1 MNNVISYNISIFV
14 KILINYKIIY
24 VMAELKIGFVTFNPG
39 SGDGDQA
46 VTVSSEKYEGR
57 VQRTQQVEFGAE
69 SGGVK
74 KAATIN
80 QAAAAEFVKIDP
92 TASVGKGGGTV
103 TINGTSNSTKLT
115 FSLTPDKSHPL
126 TLQIPASYQAA
137 GKATSNGAVIA
148 NDPGATGGFAFSI
161 VFPGIAANTNINDL
175 VNTLKV
181 TAAGGQTAN
190 TVITQTA
197 GDPFLEID
205 KEVINLDANGT
216 PQTINVNANIKWT
229 ITQAVSKLVR
239 KVMK

>member
-1 MNNVISYNISIFV
+1 
-14 KILINYKIIY
+14 
-24 VMAELKIGFVTFNPG
+24 MAELKIGFVTFNPG

-46 VTVSSEKYEGR
+46 VTVSGEKYEGR

-74 KAATIN
+74 KTATIN
-80 QAAAAEFVKIDP
+80 QAATAEFVKIDP
-92 TASVGKGGGTV
+92 TASVGKGGGAV

-148 NDPGATGGFAFSI
+148 DDPGATGGFAFSI
-161 VFPGIAANTNINDL
+161 VFSGIAANTNINDL

-216 PQTINVNANIKWT
+216 PQTINVNANIRWT

>member
-1 MNNVISYNISIFV
+1 
-14 KILINYKIIY
+14 
-24 VMAELKIGFVTFNPG
+24 MAEMKIGFVTFNPG

-46 VTVSSEKYEGR
+46 VTVSSGKYEGR
-57 VQRTQQVEFGAE
+57 VQRTQQVEFSAE

-74 KAATIN
+74 KSATIN
-80 QAAAAEFVKIDP
+80 QSPVAEFVKISP
-92 TASVGKGGGTV
+92 TASVGKEGGTV

-115 FSLTPDKSHPL
+115 FSLTPDKTHPL
-126 TLQIPASYQAA
+126 TLEIPTSYQAA
-137 GKATSNGAVIA
+137 GKATRNGAVIA
-148 NDPGATGGFAFSI
+148 DDPGATGAFAFSI
-161 VFPGIAANTNINDL
+161 VFSDIAANLNVNDL

-181 TAAGGQTAN
+181 TAAGGRTAN

-216 PQTINVNANIKWT
+216 PQTINVNANIRWT

-239 KVMK
+239 EVMK

>member
-1 MNNVISYNISIFV
+1 
-14 KILINYKIIY
+14 
-24 VMAELKIGFVTFNPG
+24 MAELKIGFVTFNPG

-74 KAATIN
+74 KSATIN
-80 QAAAAEFVKIDP
+80 QAAAAEFVKMVP

-103 TINGTSNSTKLT
+103 TISGTSNSTKLT
-115 FSLTPDKSHPL
+115 FSLTPDKTHPL
-126 TLQIPASYQAA
+126 ALNIPARYRAA
-137 GKATSNGAVIA
+137 GKSTNNGAVIA
-148 NDPGATGGFAFSI
+148 DDPGATGGFAFSI
-161 VFPGIAANTNINDL
+161 VFSGIAANTNTNDL

-197 GDPFLEID
+197 GDSFLEID

-216 PQTINVNANIKWT
+216 PQTINVNANIRWT
-229 ITQAVSKLVR
+229 ITEAVSKLVR
-239 KVMK
+239 KAMK

>member
-1 MNNVISYNISIFV
+1 
-14 KILINYKIIY
+14 
-24 VMAELKIGFVTFNPG
+24 MAEMKIGFVTFNPG

-46 VTVSSEKYEGR
+46 VTVSGEKYEGR
-57 VQRTQQVEFGAE
+57 VRRTQQVEFSAE
-69 SGGVK
+69 SGGIK
-74 KAATIN
+74 KSATIN
-80 QAAAAEFVKIDP
+80 QSPAAEFVKIDP
-92 TASVGKGGGTV
+92 TASVGKEGGTV

-115 FSLTPDKSHPL
+115 FSLTPDKTHPL
-126 TLQIPASYQAA
+126 TLEIPASYQAA
-137 GKATSNGAVIA
+137 GKATKNGAVIA
-148 NDPGATGGFAFSI
+148 DDPGATGSFAFSI
-161 VFPGIAANTNINDL
+161 VFSDIAENADVNDL

-181 TAAGGQTAN
+181 TASGGQTAN

-205 KEVINLDANGT
+205 KNVINLNANGT

>member
-1 MNNVISYNISIFV
+1 
-14 KILINYKIIY
+14 
-24 VMAELKIGFVTFNPG
+24 MAEMKIGFVTFNPG

-46 VTVSSEKYEGR
+46 VTVSGEKYNGR
-57 VQRTQQVEFGAE
+57 VQRTLQVEISAE
-69 SGGVK
+69 SGDVK
-74 KAATIN
+74 KSATIN
-80 QAAAAEFVKIDP
+80 QAPVAEFVKIDP

-115 FSLTPDKSHPL
+115 FSLTPDKTHPL
-126 TLQIPASYQAA
+126 TLKIPASYQAA

-148 NDPGATGGFAFSI
+148 DDPGATEGFSFSI
-161 VFPGIAANTNINDL
+161 VFSGIAANTNINDL

-216 PQTINVNANIKWT
+216 PQTINVNANIKWV

-239 KVMK
+239 TVMK

>member
-1 MNNVISYNISIFV
+1 
-14 KILINYKIIY
+14 
-24 VMAELKIGFVTFNPG
+24 MAEIKIGFVTFNPG

-46 VTVSSEKYEGR
+46 VIVSGKKYEGR
-57 VQRTQQVEFGAE
+57 VQRTLQVEFGAE

-74 KAATIN
+74 KSATIN
-80 QAAAAEFVKIDP
+80 QVAAAEFVKIVP

-115 FSLTPDKSHPL
+115 FSLTPDESHPL

-137 GKATSNGAVIA
+137 GKTTSNGAAIA
-148 NDPGATGGFAFSI
+148 DDPGATEGFAFSI
-161 VFPGIAANTNINDL
+161 VFSGIAANTNINNL

-190 TVITQTA
+190 TVITQAA

-205 KEVINLDANGT
+205 KDVINLDTNGT
-216 PQTINVNANIKWT
+216 PQTINVNANIRWT

-239 KVMK
+239 NVMK

>member
-1 MNNVISYNISIFV
+1 
-14 KILINYKIIY
+14 
-24 VMAELKIGFVTFNPG
+24 MAELKIGFVTFNPG

-46 VTVSSEKYEGR
+46 VTVSGEKYEGR
-57 VQRTQQVEFGAE
+57 VQRTQQVEFDAE

-74 KAATIN
+74 KTATIN
-80 QAAAAEFVKIDP
+80 QAAAAEFVKIDS

-115 FSLTPDKSHPL
+115 FSLTPNESHPL

-148 NDPGATGGFAFSI
+148 DDPGATGGFAFSI
-161 VFPGIAANTNINDL
+161 VFSGIAANTNINNL
-175 VNTLKV
+175 VNILEV
-181 TAAGGQTAN
+181 TAAGGKTAN

-197 GDPFLEID
+197 GDPFLKID
-205 KEVINLDANGT
+205 KEVINLNANGT
-216 PQTINVNANIKWT
+216 SQTINVNANIRWT

>member
-1 MNNVISYNISIFV
+1 
-14 KILINYKIIY
+14 
-24 VMAELKIGFVTFNPG
+24 MAEMKIGFVTFNPG

-46 VTVSSEKYEGR
+46 VTVSGEKYEGR
-57 VQRTQQVEFGAE
+57 VRRTLQVEFGAE
-69 SGGVK
+69 SGVVK
-74 KAATIN
+74 KSATIN

-126 TLQIPASYQAA
+126 ALKIPASYQAA
-137 GKATSNGAVIA
+137 GKATNNGAVIVD
-148 NDPGATGGFAFSI
+148 DPGATGSFAFSI
-161 VFPGIAANTNINDL
+161 VFSDIAANTNINDL

-181 TAAGGQTAN
+181 TAAGGQAAN

-205 KEVINLDANGT
+205 KNVINLNAIGT

-229 ITQAVSKLVR
+229 IKQAVSKSVR
-239 KVMK
+239 KVME

>member
-1 MNNVISYNISIFV
+1 MS
-14 KILINYKIIY
+14 
-24 VMAELKIGFVTFNPG
+24 ELKIGFVTFNPG

-69 SGGVK
+69 SGSVK

-80 QAAAAEFVKIDP
+80 QSAAAEFVKIDS

-115 FSLTPDKSHPL
+115 FSLTPDKAHPL
-126 TLQIPASYQAA
+126 TLEIPASYQAA
-137 GKATSNGAVIA
+137 GKATNNGAVIA
-148 NDPGATGGFAFSI
+148 NDPGATGSFTFSI
-161 VFPGIAANTNINDL
+161 VFPGIAANATINDL

-205 KEVINLDANGT
+205 SDVINLDVNGT
-216 PQTINVNANIKWT
+216 PQTITVNSNIKWT

>member
-1 MNNVISYNISIFV
+1 M
-14 KILINYKIIY
+14 ILINYKIIY

-57 VQRTQQVEFGAE
+57 VQRTQQVKFDAE

-74 KAATIN
+74 KIATIN

-92 TASVGKGGGTV
+92 ARRIPLEGGTV

-115 FSLTPDKSHPL
+115 FSLTPDESHPL
-126 TLQIPASYQAA
+126 TLQIPASYLAA
-137 GKATSNGAVIA
+137 GKTTSNGAVIA
-148 NDPGATGGFAFSI
+148 DDPGATGSFAFSI
-161 VFPGIAANTNINDL
+161 VFSGIAENTKINDL
-175 VNTLKV
+175 VNILKV
-181 TAAGGQTAN
+181 TSAGGKTAN

-197 GDPFLEID
+197 GNPFLEID
-205 KEVINLDANGT
+205 KAVINLDVNGT
-216 PQTINVNANIKWT
+216 PQTINVNANVGWT

>member
-1 MNNVISYNISIFV
+1 
-14 KILINYKIIY
+14 
-24 VMAELKIGFVTFNPG
+24 MAEMKIGFVTFNPG
-39 SGDGDQA
+39 SGNGDQA
-46 VTVSSEKYEGR
+46 VTVSGEKYVGR

-74 KAATIN
+74 KTATIN
-80 QAAAAEFVKIDP
+80 QAAAAEFVKIDS

-115 FSLTPDKSHPL
+115 FSLIPDKTHPL
-126 TLQIPASYQAA
+126 TLKIPANYQAA

-148 NDPGATGGFAFSI
+148 DDPGATGSFAFSI
-161 VFPGIAANTNINDL
+161 VFSGIAANTNINDL

-205 KEVINLDANGT
+205 KEIINLDANGT

-239 KVMK
+239 TIMK

>member
-1 MNNVISYNISIFV
+1 
-14 KILINYKIIY
+14 
-24 VMAELKIGFVTFNPG
+24 MAELKIGFVTFNPG

-57 VQRTQQVEFGAE
+57 VQRTQQIEFVAE
-69 SGGVK
+69 SGGIK
-74 KAATIN
+74 KTATIN
-80 QAAAAEFVKIDP
+80 QAAADEFVKIDS

-103 TINGTSNSTKLT
+103 TIRGTSNSTKLT
-115 FSLTPDKSHPL
+115 FSLIPDKSHPL
-126 TLQIPASYQAA
+126 TLQKPASYQAA
-137 GKATSNGAVIA
+137 GKATSNGDVIA
-148 NDPGATGGFAFSI
+148 DDPGATGKFAFSI
-161 VFPGIAANTNINDL
+161 VFSGIAANTNINDL

-197 GDPFLEID
+197 GDPFLEIN
-205 KEVINLDANGT
+205 KEVINLDVNGT

-239 KVMK
+239 KVMN

>member
-1 MNNVISYNISIFV
+1 
-14 KILINYKIIY
+14 
-24 VMAELKIGFVTFNPG
+24 MAELKIGFVTFNPG

-46 VTVSSEKYEGR
+46 VTVSGEKYQGR
-57 VQRTQQVEFGAE
+57 VQRTQQVNFGAE

-74 KAATIN
+74 KTATIN
-80 QAAAAEFVKIDP
+80 QAAAAEFVKMDP
-92 TASVGKGGGTV
+92 TASVGGGTV

-115 FSLTPDKSHPL
+115 FSLTPDETHPL
-126 TLQIPASYQAA
+126 TLQIPGSYQAA
-137 GKATSNGAVIA
+137 GKATNNGAVIA
-148 NDPGATGGFAFSI
+148 NDPGATGSFTFSI
-161 VFPGIAANTNINDL
+161 VFSGIAANTNINDL

-216 PQTINVNANIKWT
+216 PQTINVNANIRWT

>member
-1 MNNVISYNISIFV
+1 
-14 KILINYKIIY
+14 
-24 VMAELKIGFVTFNPG
+24 MAELKIGFVTFNPG

-46 VTVSSEKYEGR
+46 VTVSGEKYEGR

-74 KAATIN
+74 KTATIN
-80 QAAAAEFVKIDP
+80 QAAAAEFVKINP

-115 FSLTPDKSHPL
+115 FSLTPDESHPL

-148 NDPGATGGFAFSI
+148 DDPGATGSFAFSI
-161 VFPGIAANTNINDL
+161 VFSDIAQNDNVNDL

-190 TVITQTA
+190 TVITQAA

-205 KEVINLDANGT
+205 KNIINLDANGT
-216 PQTINVNANIKWT
+216 PQTINVNSNIRWT
-229 ITQAVSKLVR
+229 IAQAVSRLTSR
-239 KVMK
+239 IMS

>member
-1 MNNVISYNISIFV
+1 
-14 KILINYKIIY
+14 
-24 VMAELKIGFVTFNPG
+24 MAEMKIGFVTFNPG

-46 VTVSSEKYEGR
+46 VTVSGEKYEGR
-57 VQRTQQVEFGAE
+57 VRRTQQVEFCAE

-74 KAATIN
+74 KSATIN
-80 QAAAAEFVKIDP
+80 QAPIAEFVKIDS
-92 TASVGKGGGTV
+92 TASVGKEGGTV

-115 FSLTPDKSHPL
+115 FSLTPDKTHPL
-126 TLQIPASYQAA
+126 TLKMPASYQAA
-137 GKATSNGAVIA
+137 GKATNNGTVIA
-148 NDPGATGGFAFSI
+148 DDPGATGDFAFSI
-161 VFPGIAANTNINDL
+161 VFSDIAANTDVNDL

-205 KEVINLDANGT
+205 KTVINLDANGT
-216 PQTINVNANIKWT
+216 SQTINVNANIRWT

>member
-1 MNNVISYNISIFV
+1 MEE
-14 KILINYKIIY
+14 
-24 VMAELKIGFVTFNPG
+24 AEIKIGFATFNPG

-46 VTVSSEKYEGR
+46 VTVSGGKYEGR
-57 VQRTQQVEFGAE
+57 VQRTQQVEFSAE
-69 SGGVK
+69 SGSVK
-74 KAATIN
+74 KSVTIN
-80 QAAAAEFVKIDP
+80 QSPVAEFVRINR
-92 TASVGKGGGTV
+92 TASVGKEGGTI

-115 FSLTPDKSHPL
+115 FSLNPNKTHPL
-126 TLQIPASYQAA
+126 TLKLPTSYQAA

-148 NDPGATGGFAFSI
+148 DDPGATGVFVFSI
-161 VFPGIAANTNINDL
+161 VFSDIAANTTINDL
-175 VNTLKV
+175 ASMLTVK
-181 TAAGGQTAN
+181 AAGGSAAN
-190 TVITQTA
+190 TAITQTA

>member
-1 MNNVISYNISIFV
+1 
-14 KILINYKIIY
+14 
-24 VMAELKIGFVTFNPG
+24 MAELKIGFVTFNPG

-46 VTVSSEKYEGR
+46 VTVSGEKYEGR

-69 SGGVK
+69 SGDVK
-74 KAATIN
+74 KSATIN
-80 QAAAAEFVKIDP
+80 QYPADEFVRIVP
-92 TASVGKGGGTV
+92 TASVGKGGGAV

-115 FSLTPDKSHPL
+115 FSLTPDKTHPL
-126 TLQIPASYQAA
+126 ALKIPTSYRAA
-137 GKATSNGAVIA
+137 GKDTNNGAIIA
-148 NDPGATGGFAFSI
+148 DDPGATGRFTFSI
-161 VFPGIAANTNINDL
+161 VFSGIAANTNINDL
-175 VNTLKV
+175 ISTLKV

-205 KEVINLDANGT
+205 KEVINLNANGT
-216 PQTINVNANIKWT
+216 PQTINVNANIRWT

>member
-1 MNNVISYNISIFV
+1 MT
-14 KILINYKIIY
+14 K
-24 VMAELKIGFVTFNPG
+24 LKIGFVTFDPG

-46 VTVSSEKYEGR
+46 VIVSGEKYEGR

-69 SGGVK
+69 SGSVK
-74 KAATIN
+74 KTATIN

-92 TASVGKGGGTV
+92 TASVRKEGGTV

-137 GKATSNGAVIA
+137 GKATKNGAVIA
-148 NDPGATGGFAFSI
+148 DDPGATGVFAFSI
-161 VFPGIAANTNINDL
+161 VFSGIAANTKINDL
-175 VNTLKV
+175 VTTLKV

-205 KEVINLDANGT
+205 KAVINLDANGT
-216 PQTINVNANIKWT
+216 PQTINVNSNIKWT
-229 ITQAVSKLVR
+229 IKQAVSKLVR
-239 KVMK
+239 KVMI

>member
-1 MNNVISYNISIFV
+1 
-14 KILINYKIIY
+14 
-24 VMAELKIGFVTFNPG
+24 MAELKIGFVTFNPG
-39 SGDGDQA
+39 SGDGNQA
-46 VTVSSEKYEGR
+46 VTVSGEKYEGR
-57 VQRTQQVEFGAE
+57 VRRTQRVEFGAE

-92 TASVGKGGGTV
+92 TASVGKEGGTV
-103 TINGTSNSTKLT
+103 TIKGTSNSTKLT
-115 FSLTPDKSHPL
+115 FSLTPDKVYPL
-126 TLQIPASYQAA
+126 TLKIPASYQAA

-148 NDPGATGGFAFSI
+148 DDPGATGGFEFSI
-161 VFPGIAANTNINDL
+161 VFSGIAANANINDL

-216 PQTINVNANIKWT
+216 PQTINVNANIRWT

-239 KVMK
+239 AVMK